1 MTVDGKYPE
10 RWKTVGRFS
19 YLASSA
25 LFLGGSDGRENIPI
39 IRSINNLIG
48 CMKKVLLHF
57 EYKSMHCILWLMKT
71 MNFHTYEHLGH
82 FLSIKEIGSK
92 IHNTEHFQ
100 QLIKKL
106 FILVTFCVEVETF
119 IQC

>member
-1 MTVDGKYPE
+1 MALFAPGCHPAFFIYKKEKVKHSTFSYFLKVTMTVDGKYPE

-48 CMKKVLLHF
+48 CMKKVYF
-57 EYKSMHCILWLMKT
+57 FDET
-71 MNFHTYEHLGH
+71 R
-82 FLSIKEIGSK
+82 LSVDRVKP
-92 IHNTEHFQ
+92 
-100 QLIKKL
+100 
-106 FILVTFCVEVETF
+106 
-119 IQC
+119 

>member
-25 LFLGGSDGRENIPI
+25 LFLGGSDGRENIPV

-48 CMKKVLLHF
+48 CMKKVYF
-57 EYKSMHCILWLMKT
+57 
-71 MNFHTYEHLGH
+71 
-82 FLSIKEIGSK
+82 FL
-92 IHNTEHFQ
+92 
-100 QLIKKL
+100 
-106 FILVTFCVEVETF
+106 
-119 IQC
+119 

>member
-25 LFLGGSDGRENIPI
+25 LFLGGSDGRENIPV

-48 CMKKVLLHF
+48 CMKKVYF
-57 EYKSMHCILWLMKT
+57 
-71 MNFHTYEHLGH
+71 F
-82 FLSIKEIGSK
+82 
-92 IHNTEHFQ
+92 
-100 QLIKKL
+100 IKKRF
-106 FILVTFCVEVETF
+106 FIKMILESVIVD
-119 IQC
+119 QRH

>member
-25 LFLGGSDGRENIPI
+25 LFLGGSDGSENIPI

-48 CMKKVLLHF
+48 CMKKVLLL
-57 EYKSMHCILWLMKT
+57 YKILNLCQCIE
-71 MNFHTYEHLGH
+71 FFG
-82 FLSIKEIGSK
+82 
-92 IHNTEHFQ
+92 FQ
-100 QLIKKL
+100 
-106 FILVTFCVEVETF
+106 
-119 IQC
+119 